1 VDSEE
6 HEVRLSLAVE
16 PASVGVA
23 RHAVADLAQHLGVA
37 VDDVKIAVSE
47 AVGNV
52 ILHAY
57 RGGRAGIIKVLARSD
72 RGRFLVTV
80 TDNGVGMSPNPD
92 SQGLGLGIP
101 LITKLCDDVRFVS
114 SDSGTVVS
122 MSFALSERVGA

>member
-1 VDSEE
+1 VHTDED
-6 HEVRLSLAVE
+6 EVRLSLPVE

-47 AVGNV
+47 AVGNA
-52 ILHAY
+52 IIHAY
-57 RGGRAGIIKVLARSD
+57 RGGRAGIIKVFARPD
-72 RGRFLVTV
+72 RGHLLVTV
-80 TDNGVGMSPNPD
+80 ADDGLGMAPNPE
-92 SQGLGLGIP
+92 SKGLRVGIP

-122 MSFALSERVGA
+122 MSFALSERIAS